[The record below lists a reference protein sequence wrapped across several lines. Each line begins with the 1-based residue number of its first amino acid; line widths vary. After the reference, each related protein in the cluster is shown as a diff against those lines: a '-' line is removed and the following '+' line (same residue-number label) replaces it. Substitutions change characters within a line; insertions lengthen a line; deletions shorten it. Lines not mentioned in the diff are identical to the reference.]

1 MLLAQEETE
10 RPERRCDLPKWM
22 WTTKT
27 KVNPL
32 GNSAGGFRCL
42 GHRYSE
48 TEPPVES
55 MQDSMRTRDLR
66 CRFAAV
72 ASAATDSWAE
82 VESERH
88 TDSESLDTDS
98 SNTDLLSTVT
108 LADRDSQERKGSM
121 NIG

>member
-1 MLLAQEETE
+1 M
-10 RPERRCDLPKWM
+10 
-22 WTTKT
+22 
-27 KVNPL
+27 
-32 GNSAGGFRCL
+32 

-55 MQDSMRTRDLR
+55 LRDSMRKRDLR
-66 CRFAAV
+66 CRFATV
-72 ASAATDSWAE
+72 ASVATDSWAE

-108 LADRDSQERKGSM
+108 LADRDSLERKGSM
-121 NIG
+121 NMG